1 MRTYPIAIVALLV
14 LAQSASGLITGGG
27 GPEPFKHDP
36 GFPKGSLELANL
48 ETRIAFWEGP
58 PFGGGQYQFEY
69 SGETAD
75 FQKAIDLFDKIESK
89 NKRLIVMGGQQA
101 SFWLNTGR
109 RKAGDKEKMIDWSF
123 MVWIP
128 ANWKR
133 LNEGGGRF
141 LPPGEEGDSPETRL
155 TVYVSKRID
164 WKKIRIPDSLKV
176 DDQRLEANGLKAE
189 DGAVLRGRV
198 LDIDGKPLDIKAVVK
213 IGKDGEA
220 GHGETDADGNF
231 TITKISEGN
240 HEVVASAE
248 GFAAKSA
255 YYIAFKSTSFNS
267 TEIRLAKAA
276 NPKVRL
282 LDQAGKPLSNAKI
295 HVYEVTDRGGK
306 NYRLKGKQDYTSDE
320 KGELQLQ
327 NIPEGIVRI
336 GSRTR
341 EYYYNSVLNKHDTN
355 ENPIVIKM
363 QKTGSLMVTV
373 VDKNGELV
381 TSKYMVQIREEGA
394 PEFEGRVGS
403 WGGSAN
409 VREDG
414 TVIFHNVPPNRYV
427 LTGRPNPGSTKQT
440 TEPIEVEV
448 KGKDRYSIK
457 MVAK

>member
-1 MRTYPIAIVALLV
+1 MRARTYSLIIVALLV
-14 LAQSASGLITGGG
+14 FTQSALGDIGGG
-27 GPEPFKHDP
+27 GPEPFQHDP
-36 GFPKGSLELANL
+36 GYPKGSLKLANL
-48 ETRIAFWEGP
+48 KTRIAFWEGP

-75 FQKAIDLFDKIESK
+75 FQKALDLFVKIESK
-89 NKRLIVMGGQQA
+89 KKSLVVLEGQRP
-101 SFWLNTGR
+101 SFWLN
-109 RKAGDKEKMIDWSF
+109 AGAQKDKDKKMIDWSF
-123 MVWIP
+123 MVWVP
-128 ANWKR
+128 ADWKR
-133 LNEGGGRF
+133 LNAGGGRF
-141 LPPGEEGDSPETRL
+141 LPPGEDGDSPETRL
-155 TVYVSKRID
+155 NVYVSKRID

-176 DDQRLEANGLKAE
+176 DDQRLEANGLNAD

-198 LDIDGKPLDIKAVVK
+198 LDINGKPLGIKAIVK

-231 TITKISEGN
+231 TITKISEGS
-240 HEVVASAE
+240 HEVVANAE

-255 YYIAFKSTSFNS
+255 YYISFKRTSFNS

-282 LDQAGKPLSNAKI
+282 LDQEGKPLSNAKI
-295 HVYEVTDRGGK
+295 HVYEVTDRSGK
-306 NYRLKGKQDYTSDE
+306 HYRLVGKQDYTSDD

-327 NIPEGIVRI
+327 NIPDGIVRI

-341 EYYYNSVLNKHDTN
+341 EYYYNSVLNKHDTT
-355 ENPIVIKM
+355 EDPIVIKM
-363 QKTGSLMVTV
+363 QKTGSVMVTV

-381 TSKYMVQIREEGA
+381 TSKYVVEIREDGA
-394 PEFEGRVGS
+394 PEFGGQAGS

-414 TVIFHNVPPNRYV
+414 TVIFHNVPPNRYA
-427 LTGRPNPGSTKQT
+427 LTGQPNPGSTKQT